1 MSVPDNLKYAKT
13 HEWASIEDDLVT
25 MGITDHAQHELTDI
39 VYIDDFP
46 DVGSEVTKG
55 QVIAVVES
63 VKAVSDVYA
72 PVSGTLEAINED
84 LATAPESLNSA
95 PYDAWIAK
103 IRCTSPE
110 DIDSLL
116 SAEDYSALIAE

>member
-1 MSVPDNLKYAKT
+1 MSVPDQLKYTKT
-13 HEWASIEDDLVT
+13 HEWANVEDDLVT

-72 PVSGTLEAINED
+72 VVSGTLEAINED
-84 LATAPESLNSA
+84 LSTAPESLNSA

-103 IRCTSPE
+103 IRCTHPD

-116 SAEDYSALIAE
+116 SAEDYSASIAE